1 MKNGKFQ
8 CFAYAKNEKSDLHY
22 FENLHS
28 LAGRPARPTSH
39 RVMRNEY
46 RSACALTHF
55 TTMTKFITFSH
66 FQFQKYQNLPFK
78 WLIKTLITARN

>member
-28 LAGRPARPTSH
+28 LAGRPARPTIH
-39 RVMRNEY
+39 RGMRNDY
-46 RSACALTHF
+46 RSACALSL
-55 TTMTKFITFSH
+55 IT
-66 FQFQKYQNLPFK
+66 
-78 WLIKTLITARN
+78 KTLNYHPAQSVSIHLTSS